1 MSLQDWI
8 LLFSEQIK
16 QTSVLEW
23 VAVATSVA
31 EVLLAWRNNLLL
43 YPAGVISTALYIYIL
58 SGAGLYA
65 EAVLSA
71 YYFIMSV
78 YGWLHWLRKKD
89 QAPLPITHTSKKEWF
104 ITTGIILVSMGLFYS
119 IIELYLHKYN
129 NNYIA
134 LWDAWV
140 SATAWAGMWLLA
152 RRKIENWIVLNL
164 SNIFAIPLLLYKK
177 LPLTSCLTLFLFIVA
192 IFGYLEWKKL
202 YRAQLKKAF

>member
-1 MSLQDWI
+1 
-8 LLFSEQIK
+8 
-16 QTSVLEW
+16 
-23 VAVATSVA
+23 
-31 EVLLAWRNNLLL
+31 
-43 YPAGVISTALYIYIL
+43 
-58 SGAGLYA
+58 
-65 EAVLSA
+65 
-71 YYFIMSV
+71 MSV